1 MVKGCQL
8 SLCCIY
14 CNFLCVGFTLARF
27 LFSGFMFCQG
37 PLDGNSNIA
46 DKKSCK
52 GAAIGGVESHCFR
65 AMCRRNSW
73 TTLRFIEPTFELL
86 SWLNN
91 IELPH
96 FQARRQTTPPHPCQK
111 HILPHLVLKKDLG
124 MASRWTFSPEN
135 NCVLEAWKMR
145 GISQVIRKLSAWFL
159 VESLIQSPE
168 ILLLGQGHPRMI
180 PFCSV

>member
-52 GAAIGGVESHCFR
+52 GAAIGGVESIVLGRC
-65 AMCRRNSW
+65 AA
-73 TTLRFIEPTFELL
+73 ELL
-86 SWLNN
+86 NN
-91 IELPH
+91 FKIYRTDIRTAFVIEQHWTSH

-111 HILPHLVLKKDLG
+111 RILPHLVLKKDLG